1 MRRFQMMID
10 EELDEALGR
19 QAAAEGV
26 SKAELL
32 RRYAREGVKPLP
44 PIEEDPLWELVG
56 IAEGEVGDSASV
68 DEVVYGPLGDAWSS
82 SIRRSGSR

>member
-1 MRRFQMMID
+1 MMID

-32 RRYAREGVKPLP
+32 RRYARERVKPLP
-44 PIEEDPLWELVG
+44 PLEEDPLWEVVG
-56 IAEGEVGDSASV
+56 MFADAEPVADI
-68 DEVVYGPLGDAWSS
+68 DEYLYGPLGDAWSS
-82 SIRRSGSR
+82 PTRRSGSA

>member
-1 MRRFQMMID
+1 MMID

-32 RRYAREGVKPLP
+32 RRYARDRIEPLP
-44 PIEEDPLWELVG
+44 PLHEDPLWKLVG
-56 IAEGEVGDSASV
+56 SVEGAPEDSASV
-68 DEVVYGPLGDAWSS
+68 DDVVYGPLGESWSS
-82 SIRRSGSR
+82 STPRSGSH

>member
-32 RRYAREGVKPLP
+32 RRYARERVKPLP
-44 PIEEDPLWELVG
+44 PIQEDPLWELVG
-56 IAEGEVGDSASV
+56 IAEGSPGDSASV
-68 DEVVYGPLGDAWSS
+68 DDVVYGPRGDSDL
-82 SIRRSGSR
+82 R

>member
-32 RRYAREGVKPLP
+32 RRYAREHVKPLP
-44 PIEEDPLWELVG
+44 PIHEDPLWELVG
-56 IAEGEVGDSASV
+56 MIKDGGSPDDSLRV
-68 DEVVYGPLGDAWSS
+68 NEVVYDLD
-82 SIRRSGSR
+82 R

>member
-1 MRRFQMMID
+1 MMLD

-32 RRYAREGVKPLP
+32 RRYARQRVRPLP
-44 PIEEDPLWELVG
+44 PIHEDPLWGLVG
-56 IAEGEVGDSASV
+56 TVEGAADDSSSI
-68 DEVVYGPLGDAWSS
+68 DEALYGPLGQSWSS
-82 SIRRSGSR
+82 STPRSGSR

>member
-1 MRRFQMMID
+1 MMID

-32 RRYAREGVKPLP
+32 RRYARERVQPLP
-44 PIEEDPLWELVG
+44 PIQEDPLWELVG
-56 IAEGEVGDSASV
+56 IGEGTREDSRSI
-68 DEVVYGPLGDAWSS
+68 DDVVYGPLEEAWSS
-82 SIRRSGSR
+82 STPRSGSR

>member
-19 QAAAEGV
+19 QAAVEGV

-32 RRYAREGVKPLP
+32 RRYARERVKPLP

-56 IAEGEVGDSASV
+56 IAEGTPWDSASIDDV
-68 DEVVYGPLGDAWSS
+68 LYGPLGDAWSS
-82 SIRRSGSR
+82 STRRSGSR

>member
-32 RRYAREGVKPLP
+32 RRYAREQVKPLP

-56 IAEGEVGDSASV
+56 MIKDGGSPDDSMRV
-68 DEVVYGPLGDAWSS
+68 DEVVYDP
-82 SIRRSGSR
+82 SR

>member
-1 MRRFQMMID
+1 MMID

-19 QAAAEGV
+19 QAAREGV

-32 RRYAREGVKPLP
+32 RRYARERVKPLP

-56 IAEGEVGDSASV
+56 IAKDGGSPDDSLRV
-68 DEVVYGPLGDAWSS
+68 NEVVYDLG
-82 SIRRSGSR
+82 R